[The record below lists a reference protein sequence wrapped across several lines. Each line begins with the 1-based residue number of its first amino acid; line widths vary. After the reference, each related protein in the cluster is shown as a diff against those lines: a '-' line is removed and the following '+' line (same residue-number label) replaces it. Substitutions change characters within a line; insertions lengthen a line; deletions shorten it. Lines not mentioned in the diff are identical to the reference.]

1 MSNRQFSYVSN
12 AAIGIGPDVL
22 EVVHDGMYFI
32 NGLSHV
38 PLPSMIGGF
47 EVTKSVDRIRSG
59 NFVSWM

>member
-38 PLPSMIGGF
+38 PLPSMIGGL
-47 EVTKSVDRIRSG
+47 K
-59 NFVSWM
+59 